1 MKNTTKR
8 VFAVAGVLALG
19 LSAVKAQ
26 TDGAL
31 LDALVKKGVLSDQ
44 EAEDIRA
51 TEAKDYS
58 TTAADK
64 IAISDYVQRIKF
76 YGDVRFRYEYIGE
89 QPQSANLINTTA
101 GSAGLGTPITGH
113 RSPDNTVDRYRYR
126 LRAGVDFTFT
136 DNFTGGFELESNT
149 ANDSANVS
157 FGNGFSKASAN
168 IGLVYLQWKPV
179 DWLTL
184 TGGKQ
189 RNPLYTTDLTWDPDI
204 NPEGGSE
211 AFKWTFPLG
220 GESAPAPSPTDTKD
234 AKAIIAPVSSPS
246 DMSLSVGLTAAQWI
260 YAGNQSFEADPGSLA
275 TGSSTATSG
284 AAGTQPGGAAD
295 NKDVWQFVEQVPV
308 QFNYNKDTFVKIA
321 PGFDSYMS
329 GGSSGIPTSF
339 VNGSS
344 GDTGWTSGGTL
355 QFFGPNIADHL
366 EIFQAPGEIDW
377 KVGKL
382 PMKVYWDFDLNTDG
396 KDRVQDI
403 LLGADNPL
411 VTTRAGGLTAAQA
424 LTNRRT
430 LAQNTALGDN
440 VAWLAGLQVGQN
452 KKKGDWSVRGDFRLV
467 GLGAIDP
474 NENDSD
480 WGDSFLNQQ
489 GIKIQSTYN
498 FTDFLTGSITYYNTW
513 NYKQNLLDGSSSG
526 QNPGTLPV
534 TGNGTASN
542 GYGTSGATTNPS
554 NPEGAGTSTLLGSL
568 VGANTTQRLQVDLQW
583 KF

>member
-1 MKNTTKR
+1 MKITTKR
-8 VFAVAGVLALG
+8 VLAVAGVLALG

-51 TEAKDYS
+51 SEAKDYS
-58 TTAADK
+58 TTAASK

-76 YGDVRFRYEYIGE
+76 YGDVRFRYEYINE
-89 QPQSANLINTTA
+89 QPQSDHEI
-101 GSAGLGTPITGH
+101 SGTGTVVPGRI
-113 RSPDNTVDRYRYR
+113 SSNNTVDRYRYR
-126 LRAGVDFTFT
+126 LRAGVDITLT

-149 ANDSANVS
+149 ADDSANQS

-168 IGLVYLQWKPV
+168 IGLVYLQWKPL
-179 DWLTL
+179 DFLTL

-211 AFKWTFPLG
+211 ALSWTIPIG
-220 GESAPAPSPTDTKD
+220 GDTVTAPASHDPKD
-234 AKAIIAPVSSPS
+234 LKAITAPVSTPS
-246 DMSLSVGLTAAQWI
+246 DMSVTVGLTAAQLI
-260 YAGNQSFEADPGSLA
+260 YAGDQSFESDPGSLA

-284 AAGTQPGGAAD
+284 AAGTQPGGPAN

-308 QFNYNKDTFVKIA
+308 QFNYNKTTFIKVA

-339 VNGSS
+339 VNGTS
-344 GDTGWTSGGTL
+344 GDTGWTGGGTL
-355 QFFGPNIADHL
+355 AFFGPEIADHL

-377 KVGKL
+377 KVGDI

-396 KDRVQDI
+396 KDRVQDV
-403 LLGADNPL
+403 LLGADNPN
-411 VTTRAGGLTAAQA
+411 VVARGGGLTAAQA
-424 LTNRRT
+424 AANRAT
-430 LAQNTALGDN
+430 IAQNTALGDN
-440 VAWLAGLQVGQN
+440 VAWMAGVMVGQN
-452 KKKGDWSVRGDFRLV
+452 KKRGDWSIKGDFRQV

-489 GIKIQSTYN
+489 GFKIQSTYN
-498 FTDFLTGSITYYNTW
+498 FTDFLTGSLTYYNTW
-513 NYKQNLLDGSSSG
+513 NYKKGLLDASSPG
-526 QNPGTLPV
+526 QTPNTLPL

-542 GYGTSGATTNPS
+542 GYGTSGATTNP
-554 NPEGAGTSTLLGSL
+554 NGAGTNLNSL
-568 VGANTTQRLQVDLQW
+568 VGAGETQRVQVDLMW